1 MKGCGVVASEF
12 LSLVGER
19 IRTIR
24 KEKNYT
30 QEFLAEKANI
40 HYTYI
45 SDIERGER
53 NISLETLE
61 KVVQA
66 LEISPV
72 EVFLFEER
80 GGLAE
85 RNDKKALISALDTL
99 LSSRKLEEVELIVKM
114 ARDIT
119 ATYDSL
125 SKE

>member
-1 MKGCGVVASEF
+1 MASKF

-30 QEFLAEKANI
+30 QEFLAEKADI

-61 KVVQA
+61 KVILA
-66 LEISPV
+66 LEVSAV
-72 EVFLFEER
+72 EVFLFNER

-85 RNDKKALISALDTL
+85 RSDKRALITSLDIL
-99 LSSRKLEEVELIVKM
+99 LSSRKVEEVELIVKM
-114 ARDIT
+114 ARDVT

-125 SKE
+125 LKE

>member
-1 MKGCGVVASEF
+1 MASEF